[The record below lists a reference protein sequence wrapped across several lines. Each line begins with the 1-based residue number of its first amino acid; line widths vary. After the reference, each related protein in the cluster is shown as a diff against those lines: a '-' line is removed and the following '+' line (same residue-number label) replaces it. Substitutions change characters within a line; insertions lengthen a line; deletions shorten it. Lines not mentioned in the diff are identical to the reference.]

1 MESRALGRG
10 LSALI
15 PEKVNVEQGQNKEAV
30 GVLKISKI
38 KDNSQQPRTH
48 YDDLKLEE
56 LKKSIKDQGVLQ
68 PILVRPLGD
77 GYEVIA
83 GERRLRAARALGLET
98 VPAIIKN
105 VSTEEAFVIA
115 LVENIQR
122 EELNA
127 IEEAH
132 AFRRLID
139 EYKLSHED
147 VAKAVSKDASTISN
161 TMRLLNLPKYL
172 QDAVVEQAISMGHAR
187 SLLAVEDS
195 IRQKQL
201 FEKIVAKGL
210 SVRELEALIKSE
222 GHTLLRR
229 AKRIKPVSADLASI
243 EEELRGIVGSKVS
256 ILSQKKR
263 GKIVIEY
270 YSLDDLDRILGLFRR

>member
-15 PEKVNVEQGQNKEAV
+15 PEKVDLNQGHGNETV
-30 GVLKISKI
+30 GFLKTAAI

-56 LKKSIKDQGVLQ
+56 LKRSIKDQGVLQ
-68 PILVRPLGD
+68 PILVRPQGD

-83 GERRLRAARALGLET
+83 GERRLRAARALGLES
-98 VPAIIKN
+98 VPAIIKH
-105 VSTEEAFVIA
+105 VSVEEAFVIA

-127 IEEAH
+127 IEEAQ

-139 EYKLSHED
+139 EYKLSQED
-147 VAKAVSKDASTISN
+147 VARAVAKDSSTISN
-161 TMRLLNLPKYL
+161 TMRLLNLPAYL
-172 QDAVVEQAISMGHAR
+172 QDAVVEQTISMGHAR
-187 SLLAVEDS
+187 ALLAVEDS
-195 IRQKQL
+195 VRQKQL

-229 AKRIKPVSADLASI
+229 AKREKPRSADLASI
-243 EEELRGIVGSKVS
+243 EEELQRVVGSKVR
-256 ILSQKKR
+256 IQSQKKR
-263 GKIVIEY
+263 GKIIIEY
-270 YSLDDLDRILGLFRR
+270 YSPDDLERILGLFRR